1 MRQPKGV
8 LFEITVFINTG
19 YRLQEEG
26 TLTGFPVDDLLAIPV
41 RLSAEAGYV
50 RDWCGRFDGLRT
62 QYDLRP
68 VREGENRRTI
78 NGVLRAIYD
87 ESYFSLENERG
98 RFEKIPMEHFETLG
112 WQSLPDFP
120 VCHAYKARSV
130 EPVNI
135 HYPILQT
142 YLDTCLKG
150 YLEYGEAFAIEFLE
164 TTTGWSKFWLNDRE
178 VARRPWIFE
187 SKYKLLDSLLA
198 NHPSS
203 GNTFHHRRLEVEY
216 AKYFLQGQS
225 ADSGYGE
232 EHRKPAVPE
241 FSGKLKNQTE
251 NFIFGYGSLINS
263 LSRFQTN
270 PDSKD
275 AIPVRLS
282 ADFGYVR
289 CWNFHG
295 PTSRLTALGLRKT
308 EKSEVS
314 YPINGIIYP
323 AGGEDMSLC
332 DEREEGY
339 YRVPVSWEHVEP
351 ISWNALPDAGRS
363 RLWMYVPEEPGFP
376 DIDFP
381 ILQTYIDVCLTGCL
395 EFGEDFAKE
404 FLETTFAWNQFW
416 INDRVLAR
424 RPWIHCPNYAAIDEL
439 LVKFPRKNNVFGLRK
454 LAVEFAAL
462 FAEGDRDRI

>member
-8 LFEITVFINTG
+8 LFEITVFINTE

-50 RDWCGRFDGLRT
+50 RDWCGRFDGLQT

-68 VREGENRRTI
+68 VREGENPRTI

-178 VARRPWIFE
+178 VARRP
-187 SKYKLLDSLLA
+187 
-198 NHPSS
+198 
-203 GNTFHHRRLEVEY
+203 
-216 AKYFLQGQS
+216 
-225 ADSGYGE
+225 
-232 EHRKPAVPE
+232 
-241 FSGKLKNQTE
+241 
-251 NFIFGYGSLINS
+251 
-263 LSRFQTN
+263 
-270 PDSKD
+270 
-275 AIPVRLS
+275 
-282 ADFGYVR
+282 
-289 CWNFHG
+289 
-295 PTSRLTALGLRKT
+295 
-308 EKSEVS
+308 
-314 YPINGIIYP
+314 
-323 AGGEDMSLC
+323 
-332 DEREEGY
+332 
-339 YRVPVSWEHVEP
+339 
-351 ISWNALPDAGRS
+351 
-363 RLWMYVPEEPGFP
+363 
-376 DIDFP
+376 
-381 ILQTYIDVCLTGCL
+381 
-395 EFGEDFAKE
+395 
-404 FLETTFAWNQFW
+404 
-416 INDRVLAR
+416 
-424 RPWIHCPNYAAIDEL
+424 
-439 LVKFPRKNNVFGLRK
+439 
-454 LAVEFAAL
+454 
-462 FAEGDRDRI
+462 